1 MIRPATLPL
10 LSVIVFGLCSAN
22 ADDGL
27 LFNRDIRPL
36 LSENCFAC
44 HGPDEHERKAKMRL
58 DVRDGGAFEK
68 RDGITAI
75 IPGQP
80 GESELMFRLTTEDKD
95 EVMPPPK
102 SGKKLKPAEI
112 ALIKKWIA
120 AGAEY
125 QGHWSFNKPIKPKVE
140 PGLHPVDHFIDK
152 KLATSSLKPATPAEA
167 HTLIRRISLDLTGI
181 LPTPT
186 EVDDFHMAYAK
197 NPTAAIQTTTKRL
210 LTSPRY
216 GERMA
221 AFWLDLVRY
230 ADSIG
235 YHSDTNMDVYLYR
248 EWVINAFNANQP
260 FDQFTREQIAGDLL
274 PEASVEQKIASG
286 YNRLLQTTEEGGA
299 QAKEYITI
307 YAADRVRNISG
318 AWMGG
323 TLGCAQ
329 CHDHKYDPYTSK
341 DFYSMAAF
349 FADIK
354 ENAVGK
360 RAPGMP
366 AATGQHKKRIAD
378 LDKKIAELT
387 QATMVSSPEIKA
399 AQIQWEQSVASSTKP
414 ALGKWHLIGPIPGG
428 DPNKAFNTEFGPE
441 KGINPKA
448 VIAGKKWQER
458 PDLADGKVHV
468 LGSDA
473 NSAWYLYRTINA
485 SVATQLPL
493 SLGSDDGIRVWLN
506 GQEKLKKNTARGA
519 APDQEKMTLELR
531 QGINHFLMKIVNH
544 GGGGGFYFRAD
555 GNELPLNVV
564 TALKVPSGERSEAQ
578 KKEIAQYYLGIS
590 PALADART
598 KIAAAEQEK
607 AGLQKNLPRTLV
619 SVSMKPRDIRIL
631 PRGNWLDD
639 SGEIVQPAIP
649 KFLGKLET
657 GDKRATRIDLANWLI
672 SAENPMTARTFV
684 NRLWKLFFGNGLAK
698 NVNDLGSQGQ
708 WPSHPE
714 LLDWLAVEFVAS
726 GWNIQHII
734 ELIVTSRA
742 YSQSSHAS
750 PGLRERDPL
759 NALLARQSRFR
770 VDAEMV
776 RDNALA
782 FGAILTERLGGR
794 SNKPY
799 QPTGYWRHLNFPARK
814 YAHDGGENQ
823 YRRALY
829 THWQRSFL
837 HPSLLAFDAP
847 SREECTAERP
857 RSNTPLQALVLLNDI
872 TYVEA
877 ARAFA
882 ERIIREGGKD
892 SKSRINWAMRIAL
905 SRNGNAQEVKLLGD
919 LQASQQKRYIA
930 DEKSAAAFNTVG
942 LRPPPKDIPAVELAS
957 WTTIARTILNLHE
970 TITRY

>member
-1 MIRPATLPL
+1 MIRLATLPP
-10 LSVIVFGLCSAN
+10 LSVIVLGLCSAN
-22 ADDGL
+22 ADDRL

-58 DVRDGGAFEK
+58 DIRDGGAFEK

-75 IPGQP
+75 IPGNP
-80 GESELMFRLTTEDKD
+80 GESEIMFRLTTEDKD

-125 QGHWSFNKPIKPKVE
+125 QGHWSFSKPTKPKVTQ
-140 PGLHPVDHFIDK
+140 GSHPIDHFIDK
-152 KLATSSLKPATPAEA
+152 KLATSSLKLATPAEA

-181 LPTPT
+181 LPTPE
-186 EVDDFHMAYAK
+186 EVSDFSGNYSNDPA
-197 NPTAAIQTTTKRL
+197 TAIQATAKRL

-307 YAADRVRNISG
+307 YAADRVRNVSG

-378 LDKKIAELT
+378 LDKKIADLT
-387 QATMVSSPEIKA
+387 KSTLVPSPEIKA
-399 AQIQWEQSVASSTKP
+399 AQEKWEKSVIASSKP
-414 ALGKWHLIGPIPGG
+414 ALGIWRIIGPIPGG
-428 DPNKAFNTEFGPE
+428 DPTKAFNTEFGPE

-448 VIAGKKWQER
+448 VIAGKKWQEG
-458 PDLADGKVHV
+458 PNLTDGKVHD
-468 LGSDA
+468 LGTNA

-485 SVATQLPL
+485 AVATQLPV
-493 SLGSDDGIRVWLN
+493 SLGSDDGIRAWLN
-506 GQEKLKKNTARGA
+506 GHEQLKNNTARGA
-519 APDQEKMTLELR
+519 AADQEKLTLELR
-531 QGINHFLMKIVNH
+531 PGHNHFLMKIVNH
-544 GGGGGFYFRAD
+544 GGGAGFYFKAA
-555 GNELPLNVV
+555 GNELPLNVI
-564 TALKVPSGERSEAQ
+564 TALKSPPNERSEEQ
-578 KKEIAQYYLGIS
+578 KKGIEQYYLGIS

-607 AGLQKNLPRTLV
+607 VGLQKNLPRTLV

-657 GDKRATRIDLANWLI
+657 GEKRATRIDLANWLI

-698 NVNDLGSQGQ
+698 NVDDLGSQGQ

-726 GWNIQHII
+726 GWNIQHMI

-742 YSQSSHAS
+742 YSQSSRSS

-759 NALLARQSRFR
+759 NALLARQSSFR

-776 RDNALA
+776 RDNALT

-799 QPTGYWRHLNFPARK
+799 QPAGYWRHLNFPARK
-814 YAHDGGENQ
+814 YAHDAGENQ

-892 SKSRINWAMRIAL
+892 PTSRINWAMNIAL

-919 LQASQQKRYIA
+919 LQSAQQKRYIA
-930 DEKSAAAFNTVG
+930 DEKSAAEFNTVG

-957 WTTIARTILNLHE
+957 WTAIARTLINLHE

>member
-1 MIRPATLPL
+1 MMKSVSFPL
-10 LSVIVFGLCSAN
+10 FVFLFLGPCIARG
-22 ADDGL
+22 DDEL

-36 LSENCFAC
+36 LSEHCFAC
-44 HGPDEHERKAKMRL
+44 HGPDEHERKAKLRFDL
-58 DVRDGGAFEK
+58 KEGGAFEK
-68 RDGITAI
+68 RDGVTAI
-75 IPGQP
+75 IPGNP
-80 GESELMFRLTTEDKD
+80 NESELMFRLTTEDKD
-95 EVMPPPK
+95 EIMPPPE

-120 AGAEY
+120 TGAEY
-125 QGHWSFNKPIKPKVE
+125 QGHWSFNKPAKPKVT
-140 PGLHPVDHFIDK
+140 PASHPIDHFVDK
-152 KLATSSLKPATPAEA
+152 KLADINLKSSAPAQA

-181 LPTPT
+181 LPTPE
-186 EVDDFHMAYAK
+186 EVRQFRQAYDK
-197 NPTAAIQTTTKRL
+197 NPAAAIKAATKRL
-210 LTSPRY
+210 LASPRY

-221 AFWLDLVRY
+221 VFWLDLVRY

-235 YHSDTNMDVYLYR
+235 YHSDANMDVYLFR
-248 EWVINAFNANQP
+248 EWVINSFNDNQP

-274 PEASVEQKIASG
+274 PDATVEQKIASG

-299 QAKEYITI
+299 QPKEYIAI

-329 CHDHKYDPYTSK
+329 CHDHKYDPYTAK

-354 ENAVGK
+354 ETAVGR
-360 RAPGMP
+360 RAAGLP
-366 AATGQHKKRIAD
+366 AATGQHKKRITD
-378 LDKKIAELT
+378 LEKKIADLKEK
-387 QATMVSSPEIKA
+387 TMVSSPEIKA
-399 AQIQWEQSVASSTKP
+399 DQAKWEKSVIASSKP
-414 ALGKWHLIGPIPGG
+414 VLGKWRIIGPIPGG

-441 KGINPKA
+441 KGIDPNA

-458 PDLADGKVHV
+458 NFPDGKVHA
-468 LGSDA
+468 LGNNA
-473 NSAWYLYRTINA
+473 NSAWYLYRTMNA
-485 SVATQLPL
+485 AVATQLPV

-506 GQEKLKKNTARGA
+506 GHEQLKNNTGRGAAADQEKL
-519 APDQEKMTLELR
+519 TLELR
-531 QGINHFLMKIVNH
+531 PGHNHFLMKIINH
-544 GGGGGFYFRAD
+544 GSGSGFYFKAA
-555 GNELPLNVV
+555 GNELPLNVL
-564 TALKVPSGERSEAQ
+564 TALKLPSGERNEAQ
-578 KKEIAQYYLGIS
+578 KKEVEQYYLGIS
-590 PALADART
+590 PALAGSRT
-598 KIAAAEQEK
+598 QVKALEQEI
-607 AGLQKNLPRTLV
+607 AQLQKNLPRTLV
-619 SVSMKPRDIRIL
+619 TVSMKPREMRIL

-639 SGEIVQPAIP
+639 SGEIVQPAVP
-649 KFLGKLET
+649 QFLGKLNT

-672 SAENPMTARTFV
+672 SGENPMTSRTFV

-698 NVNDLGSQGQ
+698 NVDDLGSQGQ
-708 WPSHPE
+708 WPSHPG
-714 LLDWLAVEFVAS
+714 LLDWLAVEFVES
-726 GWNIQHII
+726 GWNVQHMI
-734 ELIVTSRA
+734 ELIITSRA
-742 YSQSSHAS
+742 YSQSSHVT
-750 PGLRERDPL
+750 PGLLERDPF

-782 FGAILTERLGGR
+782 FGSLLNERLGGR
-794 SNKPY
+794 SSKPY
-799 QPTGYWRHLNFPARK
+799 QPAGYWRHLNFPARR
-814 YAHDGGENQ
+814 YAHDMGENQ

-882 ERIIREGGKD
+882 ERIIKEGGKD
-892 SKSRINWAMRIAL
+892 PTSRINWAMNTAL
-905 SRNGNAQEVKLLGD
+905 SRKGDAQEVKLLFD
-919 LQASQQKRYIA
+919 LQAAQLKRYLA
-930 DEKSAAAFNTVG
+930 DEKAAIELNTVG
-942 LRPPPKDIPAVELAS
+942 LQPPPKDLPAPELAS
-957 WTTIARTILNLHE
+957 WTAIARTILNLHE

>member
-1 MIRPATLPL
+1 MMKSASFPL
-10 LSVIVFGLCSAN
+10 FVFLFLGPCIAQG
-22 ADDGL
+22 DDGL

-36 LSENCFAC
+36 LSEYCFAC
-44 HGPDEHERKAKMRL
+44 HGPDEHERKAKLRFDL
-58 DVRDGGAFEK
+58 KEGGAFEE
-68 RDGITAI
+68 RDGVTAI
-75 IPGQP
+75 IPGNP
-80 GESELMFRLTTEDKD
+80 NESELMFRLTTEDKD
-95 EVMPPPK
+95 EIMPPPE

-120 AGAEY
+120 TGAEY
-125 QGHWSFNKPIKPKVE
+125 QGHWSFNKPVKPKVT
-140 PGLHPVDHFIDK
+140 PASHPIDHFVDQ
-152 KLATSSLKPATPAEA
+152 KLASINLKPSAPAQA

-181 LPTPT
+181 LPTPE
-186 EVDDFHMAYAK
+186 EVSQFRQAYDK
-197 NPTAAIQTTTKRL
+197 NPATAIKAVTKRL
-210 LTSPRY
+210 LASPRY

-221 AFWLDLVRY
+221 VFWLDLVRY

-235 YHSDTNMDVYLYR
+235 YHSDANMDVYLFR
-248 EWVINAFNANQP
+248 EWVINAFNENQP

-274 PEASVEQKIASG
+274 PNATVEQKIASG

-299 QAKEYITI
+299 QPKEYIAI

-329 CHDHKYDPYTSK
+329 CHDHKYDPYTAK

-354 ENAVGK
+354 ENAVGR
-360 RAPGMP
+360 RAAGLP
-366 AATGQHKKRIAD
+366 AATGQHKKRITE
-378 LDKKIAELT
+378 LEKKIAELKEK
-387 QATMVSSPEIKA
+387 TMVSSPEIKTDQA
-399 AQIQWEQSVASSTKP
+399 KWEKSVIASSKP
-414 ALGKWHLIGPIPGG
+414 VLGKWRIIGPIPGG

-441 KGINPKA
+441 KGIDPNA

-458 PDLADGKVHV
+458 NFPDGQVHA
-468 LGSDA
+468 LGSNA

-485 SVATQLPL
+485 TVATQLPI

-506 GQEKLKKNTARGA
+506 GHEQLKNNTGRGAAADQEKL
-519 APDQEKMTLELR
+519 TLELR
-531 QGINHFLMKIVNH
+531 PGHNHFLMKIVNH
-544 GGGGGFYFRAD
+544 GGGAGFYFKAA
-555 GNELPLNVV
+555 GNELPLNVL
-564 TALKVPSGERSEAQ
+564 TALKLPSGERNEAQ
-578 KKEIAQYYLGIS
+578 KKEVAQYYLGIS
-590 PALADART
+590 PALTEART
-598 KIAAAEQEK
+598 QVKALEQEK
-607 AGLQKNLPRTLV
+607 AQLQKNLPRTLV
-619 SVSMKPRDIRIL
+619 TVSMKPREMRIL

-639 SGEIVQPAIP
+639 SGEIVQPAVP
-649 KFLGKLET
+649 QFLGKLNT

-672 SAENPMTARTFV
+672 SGENTTTARTFV
-684 NRLWKLFFGNGLAK
+684 NRLWKLLFGNGLAK
-698 NVNDLGSQGQ
+698 NVDDLGSQGQ
-708 WPSHPE
+708 WPSHPG
-714 LLDWLAVEFVAS
+714 LLDWLAVEFVES
-726 GWNIQHII
+726 GWNVQHII
-734 ELIVTSRA
+734 ELIITSRA
-742 YSQSSHAS
+742 YSQSSHVT
-750 PGLRERDPL
+750 PGLVERDPF

-782 FGAILTERLGGR
+782 FGSLLNERLGGR
-794 SNKPY
+794 SSKPY
-799 QPTGYWRHLNFPARK
+799 QPAGYWRHLNFPARR
-814 YAHDGGENQ
+814 YAHDMGENQ

-882 ERIIREGGKD
+882 ERIIKEGGKD
-892 SKSRINWAMRIAL
+892 PTSRINWAMNTAL
-905 SRNGNAQEVKLLGD
+905 SRNGDAQELKLLVD
-919 LQASQQKRYIA
+919 LQAAQLKRYMA
-930 DEKSAAAFNTVG
+930 DEKSAIELNNVG
-942 LRPPPKDIPAVELAS
+942 LLPPPKDLPAAELAG
-957 WTTIARTILNLHE
+957 WTAIARTLLNLHE